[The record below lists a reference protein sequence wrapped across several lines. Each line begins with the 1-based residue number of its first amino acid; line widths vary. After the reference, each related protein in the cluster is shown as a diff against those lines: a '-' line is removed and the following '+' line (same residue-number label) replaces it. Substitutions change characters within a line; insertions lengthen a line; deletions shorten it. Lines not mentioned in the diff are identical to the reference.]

1 MSRRWFSIALAL
13 LISIAALPSLQLS
26 AAGIAQAQ
34 GGLVIANVRPGA
46 AQVEQYGKFELI
58 FDVNGTVAS
67 NLAYPFDP
75 APPPGVPA
83 AVGISVD
90 GLFSPDNWKTVIT
103 QPGFLY
109 QDYQRRCI
117 GDREANHCAGGAEW
131 LYPIGAPVWKVRFA
145 PQQTGVWRY
154 RLRAR
159 DASGVALSSPGT
171 FTVTAP
177 TSPHNH
183 GFIRISQR
191 DPGYFEYS
199 DGSPFIAAG
208 HGASFDGNRFTYH
221 VDADM
226 RRFEQYRVNFL
237 RMWMSG
243 SGIYMAPWNP
253 WHSHHLP
260 GEGGYFNPSSLSYA
274 VAYRDHQFSLRLW
287 DYADPEIDDR
297 RNPCMFQGFSNNIA
311 VKPRTTYLVRARVR
325 AVGVTGPRNARYP
338 YGFTI
343 RRGGWLGDTCAD
355 PAATAEDSTRLVGF
369 VSGSTDWTEVT
380 GTFTTGENDL
390 FLNNFYLILENTTG
404 GDVFVDE
411 VSVREWNGSA
421 ATGGE
426 VLWKNRFAYH
436 RYFDQAPSWQWDY
449 ALEQAA
455 RAGVTIRPVALE
467 KNDWIANHIAPDGSL
482 VGAYYDLDND
492 RFYARPNT
500 AVRRYHEYFWRY
512 LIARWGYSRAV
523 HSWELLNEGD
533 PYNRNHYAQ
542 ADAFGRF
549 MRAHNPSRHLVTTST
564 WHSFPI
570 AEFWDN
576 PAYSGVD
583 YADLHAYA
591 CCGSLLAGW
600 AQNVADPLAFES
612 RPARVFGGAGYAV
625 RISGAEQFNNAGGTP
640 RSLVIRGAGEWVIR
654 YRMSAENFTGACGY
668 DQPDTLAGP
677 RLLWL
682 LDQDRPDG
690 RSNVVPTAAN
700 GQQFLCT
707 APAGTYPWRTF
718 DSRYLADGSPAPRS
732 ARLILTDDRT
742 HTLAIFFQNAF
753 GASGT
758 AWIDDV
764 ELIAPDGQPVYL
776 NGSFDLTPLNHDT
789 ALLTA
794 AYSWQ
799 IGGRTRSGP
808 RKPVTRGEVALGDA
822 EDYRGDAEHD
832 QRRDTRGIWLHNFIW
847 GQINA
852 GGLYELYWD
861 PENIRR
867 YNLYPHFKAYRDFM
881 EGIPLNN
888 GQYADARA
896 VTSHPDLRAW
906 GQADRVAYRGHLWVS
921 NRNHTWRNVVDAVP
935 IAPISGTLTIPDLAP
950 GAYRVT
956 WWDTYTGVVTLTETV
971 TTSTTSLTLRVP
983 TPLVSDVAL
992 RFERQAVGMQAGPA
1006 PSTSTT
1012 CRCAP
1017 GARA

>member
-1 MSRRWFSIALAL
+1 S
-13 LISIAALPSLQLS
+13 
-26 AAGIAQAQ
+26 
-34 GGLVIANVRPGA
+34 
-46 AQVEQYGKFELI
+46 
-58 FDVNGTVAS
+58 
-67 NLAYPFDP
+67 
-75 APPPGVPA
+75 
-83 AVGISVD
+83 
-90 GLFSPDNWKTVIT
+90 
-103 QPGFLY
+103 
-109 QDYQRRCI
+109 
-117 GDREANHCAGGAEW
+117 
-131 LYPIGAPVWKVRFA
+131 
-145 PQQTGVWRY
+145 
-154 RLRAR
+154 
-159 DASGVALSSPGT
+159 
-171 FTVTAP
+171 
-177 TSPHNH
+177 
-183 GFIRISQR
+183 
-191 DPGYFEYS
+191 
-199 DGSPFIAAG
+199 
-208 HGASFDGNRFTYH
+208 
-221 VDADM
+221 
-226 RRFEQYRVNFL
+226 
-237 RMWMSG
+237 
-243 SGIYMAPWNP
+243 
-253 WHSHHLP
+253 LP

-274 VAYRDHQFSLRLW
+274 VAYQDHQFSLRLW
-287 DYADPEIDDR
+287 DYADPEMDDR

-325 AVGVTGPRNARYP
+325 VVGVTGPRDARYP

-369 VSGSTDWTEVT
+369 VNGSTDWTEVT
-380 GTFTTGENDL
+380 GTFTTGENDF

-411 VSVREWNGSA
+411 VSVREWNGSS

-436 RYFDQAPSWQWDY
+436 RYFDQAPSWQWDH

-455 RAGVTIRPVALE
+455 RAGVTIRPVVLE

-482 VGAYYDLDND
+482 VGAYYELDND

-549 MRAHNPSRHLVTTST
+549 MRAHDPARHLVTTST
-564 WHSFPI
+564 WHSFPV
-570 AEFWDN
+570 AEFWNN

-591 CCGSLLAGW
+591 CCGSLVAGW
-600 AQNVADPLAFES
+600 AQSIADPLAFES
-612 RPARVFGGAGYAV
+612 RPARVFGGSGYAV
-625 RISGAEQFNNAGGTP
+625 RISGSEQFNNTGGTP

-682 LDQDRPDG
+682 LDHDRPDG
-690 RSNVVPTAAN
+690 RSNVVPAAAN
-700 GQQFLCT
+700 DQAFLCT
-707 APAGTYPWRTF
+707 APAGTYTWRTF
-718 DSRYLADGSPAPRS
+718 DSRYLADGRPAPRS

-742 HTLAIFFQNAF
+742 HTLAIYFQNAF
-753 GASGT
+753 GTGGT

-822 EDYRGDAEHD
+822 EDYRGDGEHD

-861 PENIRR
+861 AENIRR
-867 YNLYPHFKAYRDFM
+867 YNLYAHFKAYRDFM
-881 EGIPLNN
+881 QGIPLNN
-888 GQYADARA
+888 GRYADARA

-906 GQADRVAYRGHLWVS
+906 GQADRVAHRGHLWVS

-950 GAYRVT
+950 SAYRVT

-983 TPLVSDVAL
+983 VPLVSDVAL
-992 RFERQAVGMQAGPA
+992 RFERQVGGRRPARCSRCPNACSPSPDQGEGGRGMRRSGRGPQK
-1006 PSTSTT
+1006 STCERGGEGGRSPPAQPGHHPQVDGPPV
-1012 CRCAP
+1012 CLQLADVRLALGRSAP
-1017 GARA
+1017 GRGRRGADA